1 MKLGTVEA
9 RDGTAIAYRDEGSG
23 PALVFTSGYTSSD
36 FYWERLLPRFRG
48 RARLITWDLK
58 GHGRSEPARDLSA
71 VRVEDSV
78 DDLRR
83 VLDACGV
90 ERGTL
95 LAFSLGCQVILE
107 AWRHIPQRITGLVPM
122 LGTYERPFDNLLS
135 PKLGPRLFSVFRR
148 VGPVIGGSALK
159 AGWLN
164 SRLPGSFQ
172 LNQRLGLVG
181 ALLERADMEPF
192 FAHMKTVHGKT
203 WAHMGIAAQEHSA
216 GDLLPEIAVPT
227 LVVAGGK
234 DTFTPMRLSLDMAEQ
249 IPGAELLYLPEATH
263 TGLLEFPQEIAERLD
278 RFLSEHDLVVADEPA
293 SP

>member
-95 LAFSLGCQVILE
+95 LAFSLGCPVILE
-107 AWRHIPQRITGLVPM
+107 AWRHIHQRITGLVPM
-122 LGTYERPFDNLLS
+122 LRRPRVS
-135 PKLGPRLFSVFRR
+135 LGAPEPRRPR
-148 VGPVIGGSALK
+148 GSAPTSEPRRPR
-159 AGWLN
+159 A
-164 SRLPGSFQ
+164 S
-172 LNQRLGLVG
+172 LGTP
-181 ALLERADMEPF
+181 EP
-192 FAHMKTVHGKT
+192 
-203 WAHMGIAAQEHSA
+203 WR
-216 GDLLPEIAVPT
+216 P
-227 LVVAGGK
+227 
-234 DTFTPMRLSLDMAEQ
+234 
-249 IPGAELLYLPEATH
+249 
-263 TGLLEFPQEIAERLD
+263 
-278 RFLSEHDLVVADEPA
+278 
-293 SP
+293 